1 MSTEGSVVSSI
12 NVPAMMAEIKL
23 LLPVPSPPVIQNR
36 LSYVPNGTSLTDTT
50 VLEISGGLL

>member
-1 MSTEGSVVSSI
+1 
-12 NVPAMMAEIKL
+12 MMAEIKL